1 MLLSYCPSAIP
12 GMLLS
17 YCPSAVLGM
26 LLSYCPFAVL
36 GMLLSYCP
44 SAVLGMLLS
53 YCPSAVLGMLLS
65 YCQFAVLCML
75 LPYCPSAILG
85 MLLSYHLSAI
95 LGMLLFYYLSP
106 VRSQRRAAKNPT
118 MAKTNVPE
126 YAYKVSCDFC
136 AKEATASGEIRTE
149 VSEYFERKAA
159 RGLWSFVCEPML
171 QFVTVER
178 RMSREMLRF
187 LLNSL
192 EKMEFSEIHLVQ
204 TLLQHHSRLHP
215 PCRREMQQF
224 YSSVFRSPLKSA
236 NFPDDSLMDFFA
248 LLSKIKNAVES
259 RSADFG
265 KLMAAFGFY
274 LDILTHDSLHSSA
287 SKNYPILYNLL
298 DDCFVLHCTQI
309 FAIYLQ
315 IPPDHRADIALYLAL
330 LAEIVRWY
338 DVDAGNWSGK
348 KNPLHHG
355 FVVSFGDEI
364 SKKCSTARKR
374 TKKLS
379 KESIGKMADLVEQL
393 PSKWLRRQLG
403 DDDDEEDP
411 CSFEATLANLTEVDE
426 DFEVCVGEGP
436 EAEGKY
442 TKWARKPPPELN
454 PNQDTISF
462 QQLEI
467 DHYNG
472 DPLPGMPGC
481 SRGPVPIMRLYGVT
495 MDGNSVCCHVH
506 GFTPYFYA
514 TAPKNFKS
522 SDLHDFQLALN
533 KSILEDLRSNREQI
547 SEAVVMVELVMK
559 QSIYGYGGDSN
570 RQFLKIYVA
579 LPRLIAAGKR
589 LLEKSNVFDAYPN
602 HIYSIFEANIDFDIR
617 FMVDCGITGCNWIEL
632 PPTTWTR
639 RAQSGNTPRKTSRCQ
654 IEVDVAY
661 NKLISHEPEG
671 DWAKVAPFRILSFDI
686 ECAGR
691 KGVFPEPQHDPV
703 IQIANMVV
711 RQGQHEPFIRNI
723 FTLKSCA
730 PIVGIQVISSDRESD
745 MLEKWAEFVR
755 EVDPDLFTG
764 YNINNFDFPYLINRA
779 NHLKCQH
786 FTFLGRITNIKS
798 VIRDSVI
805 QSKQMGRRENKI
817 VNFEG
822 RTSFDLLL
830 VLLRDYK
837 LRSYT
842 LNAVSYHFLQEQKE
856 DVHHSIISDL
866 QNGTDQSRRRLAVY
880 CLKDA
885 YLPIKLVD
893 KLMSIINYMEMS
905 RVTGVT
911 FSSLLTRGQQIKV
924 MSQLL
929 RKAKEAGYLLPTQSV
944 GEAQDQFE
952 GATVIEPM
960 KGYYNE
966 PIATLD
972 FSSLYPSIMMAHNLC
987 YSTLITKKSIETLG
1001 LTPDRYSETPCG
1013 NYFVKSTVRKGL
1025 LPLILESLISARK
1038 RAKADMKTETDPFKL
1053 KVLDGRQL
1061 ALKISANSVYGFTGA
1076 QVGKLPC
1083 LEISSSVTAYGR
1095 TMIERTKTEVEQH
1108 YSIANGFEHDAIV
1121 VYGDTDSVM
1130 VKFGAK
1136 TLEETMK
1143 LGREAAEFVSAKFIS
1158 PIKLEFEKVYYP
1170 YLLINKKR
1178 YAGLYFTRPDTYD
1191 KMDCKGLET
1200 VRRDN
1205 CPLISNMMNTCLQKL
1220 LIDRDPDGAVNFAKQ
1235 QISDLL
1241 CNRLDISQLVITK
1254 ELAKTDYSAK
1264 QAHVELANKMKKR
1277 DAGSAPKLGDR
1288 VPFVIV
1294 AAAKGTPAYMKA
1306 EDPIYVLENSIPI
1319 DANYYLE
1326 NQLSKPLLRI
1336 FTPILGDKAESI
1348 LLKGSHTLTRKVATS
1363 KVGALAAFTKKKSMC
1378 LGCKSVLPTAE
1389 EQNPLCKYCE
1399 PKHTV
1404 LLNGE
1409 LAKFRDL
1416 EDRFSKLWTQCQ
1428 RCQGSLNEEVIC
1440 TSRDCPIFYMRK
1452 KVQMDLIAQDKI
1464 IDRFGCPTW

>member
-1 MLLSYCPSAIP
+1 MNNKRKNGVSTP
-12 GMLLS
+12 G
-17 YCPSAVLGM
+17 
-26 LLSYCPFAVL
+26 
-36 GMLLSYCP
+36 
-44 SAVLGMLLS
+44 
-53 YCPSAVLGMLLS
+53 
-65 YCQFAVLCML
+65 
-75 LPYCPSAILG
+75 
-85 MLLSYHLSAI
+85 
-95 LGMLLFYYLSP
+95 
-106 VRSQRRAAKNPT
+106 
-118 MAKTNVPE
+118 
-126 YAYKVSCDFC
+126 
-136 AKEATASGEIRTE
+136 
-149 VSEYFERKAA
+149 
-159 RGLWSFVCEPML
+159 
-171 QFVTVER
+171 
-178 RMSREMLRF
+178 
-187 LLNSL
+187 
-192 EKMEFSEIHLVQ
+192 
-204 TLLQHHSRLHP
+204 P
-215 PCRREMQQF
+215 P
-224 YSSVFRSPLKSA
+224 
-236 NFPDDSLMDFFA
+236 
-248 LLSKIKNAVES
+248 
-259 RSADFG
+259 
-265 KLMAAFGFY
+265 
-274 LDILTHDSLHSSA
+274 
-287 SKNYPILYNLL
+287 
-298 DDCFVLHCTQI
+298 
-309 FAIYLQ
+309 
-315 IPPDHRADIALYLAL
+315 
-330 LAEIVRWY
+330 
-338 DVDAGNWSGK
+338 
-348 KNPLHHG
+348 
-355 FVVSFGDEI
+355 
-364 SKKCSTARKR
+364 
-374 TKKLS
+374 KKLR
-379 KESIGKMADLVEQL
+379 M
-393 PSKWLRRQLG
+393 
-403 DDDDEEDP
+403 DDDEEEDVG
-411 CSFEATLANLTEVDE
+411 SFETTLAAMTEMD
-426 DFEVCVGEGP
+426 DFEECIGEGP
-436 EAEGKY
+436 DVEGKY
-442 TKWARKPPPELN
+442 KKWARKEPPELN
-454 PNQDTISF
+454 PRTDTISF

-472 DPLPGMPGC
+472 LPLPDMPG
-481 SRGPVPIMRLYGVT
+481 SQVGPVPIMRLYGVT
-495 MDGNSVCCHVH
+495 MDGNSVCCHAH

-514 TAPKNFKS
+514 TAPNG
-522 SDLHDFQLALN
+522 LTGTHLYDFQAALN
-533 KSILEDLRSNREQI
+533 KAIIADLRSNREQI
-547 SEAVVMVELVMK
+547 QEAVVMVELEKM
-559 QSIYGYGGDSN
+559 QSIYGYSGEKMQN
-570 RQFLKIYVA
+570 FLKIFVA
-579 LPRLIAAGKR
+579 LPRLIAPAKR
-589 LLEKSNVFDAYPN
+589 LLERTTVFEEFPN
-602 HIYSIFEANIDFDIR
+602 HIYLIFEANIDFDIR

-632 PPTTWTR
+632 PSKTWTR
-639 RAQSGNTPRKTSRCQ
+639 RTTNGAGGTQRITSRCQ
-654 IEVDVAY
+654 IEVDIAY
-661 NKLISHEPEG
+661 NKLVSHEPEG
-671 DWAKVAPFRILSFDI
+671 EWAKVAPFRILSFDI

-691 KGVFPEPQHDPV
+691 KGVFPEPNQDPV

-730 PIVGIQVISSDRESD
+730 PIVGIQVISSEKEDQ

-779 NHLKCQH
+779 NHLKCQN
-786 FTFLGRITNIKS
+786 FTFLGRIKNNKS
-798 VIRDSVI
+798 VIRESVI
-805 QSKQMGRRENKI
+805 QSKQMGRRENKVI
-817 VNFEG
+817 NFEG

-866 QNGTDQSRRRLAVY
+866 QNGTDQTRRRLAVY

-929 RKAKEAGYLLPTQSV
+929 RKAREAGYLLPTQSV

-952 GATVIEPM
+952 GATVIEPL

-987 YSTLITKKSIETLG
+987 YSTLLTKKAIDTLG
-1001 LTPDRYSETPCG
+1001 LTRDQYSETPCG

-1038 RAKADMKTETDPFKL
+1038 KAKNDLKVETDPFKM

-1095 TMIERTKTEVEQH
+1095 TMIERTKSEVEQR
-1108 YSIANGFEHDAIV
+1108 YCIANGFEHDAIV

-1130 VKFGAK
+1130 VKFGVK
-1136 TLEETMK
+1136 TLPEAMK
-1143 LGREAAEFVSAKFIS
+1143 LGQEAADYVSSKFIA

-1178 YAGLYFTRPDTYD
+1178 YAGLYFTNPDKYD

-1254 ELAKTDYSAK
+1254 ELAKTDYAAK

-1288 VPFVIV
+1288 VPFVII
-1294 AAAKGTPAYMKA
+1294 AAAKGTPAYLKA
-1306 EDPIYVLENSIPI
+1306 EDPIYVLENNIPI

-1336 FTPILGDKAESI
+1336 FTPILGEKAESI
-1348 LLKGSHTLTRKVATS
+1348 LLKGDHTRTRIVVTS
-1363 KVGALAAFTKKKSMC
+1363 KVGALAAFTKKKSVC
-1378 LGCKSVLPTAE
+1378 LGCKSVLPASE
-1389 EQNPLCKYCE
+1389 EKNPLCKFCE
-1399 PKHTV
+1399 SKHTV
-1404 LLNGE
+1404 LLHTE
-1409 LAKFRDL
+1409 LNKYRDL
-1416 EDRFSKLWTQCQ
+1416 EERFSKLWTQCQ
-1428 RCQGSLNEEVIC
+1428 RCQGSLMEEVIC

-1452 KVQMDLIAQDKI
+1452 KVQMDLINQDKI
-1464 IDRFGCPTW
+1464 VERFGCPTW

>member
-1 MLLSYCPSAIP
+1 
-12 GMLLS
+12 
-17 YCPSAVLGM
+17 
-26 LLSYCPFAVL
+26 
-36 GMLLSYCP
+36 
-44 SAVLGMLLS
+44 
-53 YCPSAVLGMLLS
+53 
-65 YCQFAVLCML
+65 
-75 LPYCPSAILG
+75 
-85 MLLSYHLSAI
+85 
-95 LGMLLFYYLSP
+95 
-106 VRSQRRAAKNPT
+106 

-136 AKEATASGEIRTE
+136 TKEAAASGEIRTE

-265 KLMAAFGFY
+265 KLMSAFGFY

-364 SKKCSTARKR
+364 SKKCSAARKR

-426 DFEVCVGEGP
+426 DFEVCVGE
-436 EAEGKY
+436 
-442 TKWARKPPPELN
+442 
-454 PNQDTISF
+454 
-462 QQLEI
+462 
-467 DHYNG
+467 
-472 DPLPGMPGC
+472 
-481 SRGPVPIMRLYGVT
+481 
-495 MDGNSVCCHVH
+495 
-506 GFTPYFYA
+506 
-514 TAPKNFKS
+514 
-522 SDLHDFQLALN
+522 LALN

-639 RAQSGNTPRKTSRCQ
+639 RAQSGNMPRKTSRCQ

-730 PIVGIQVISSDRESD
+730 PIVGIQVISSERESD

-1083 LEISSSVTAYGR
+1083 LEISSVSR
-1095 TMIERTKTEVEQH
+1095 T
-1108 YSIANGFEHDAIV
+1108 
-1121 VYGDTDSVM
+1121 
-1130 VKFGAK
+1130 
-1136 TLEETMK
+1136 
-1143 LGREAAEFVSAKFIS
+1143 
-1158 PIKLEFEKVYYP
+1158 
-1170 YLLINKKR
+1170 
-1178 YAGLYFTRPDTYD
+1178 
-1191 KMDCKGLET
+1191 
-1200 VRRDN
+1200 
-1205 CPLISNMMNTCLQKL
+1205 
-1220 LIDRDPDGAVNFAKQ
+1220 
-1235 QISDLL
+1235 
-1241 CNRLDISQLVITK
+1241 
-1254 ELAKTDYSAK
+1254 
-1264 QAHVELANKMKKR
+1264 
-1277 DAGSAPKLGDR
+1277 
-1288 VPFVIV
+1288 
-1294 AAAKGTPAYMKA
+1294 
-1306 EDPIYVLENSIPI
+1306 
-1319 DANYYLE
+1319 
-1326 NQLSKPLLRI
+1326 
-1336 FTPILGDKAESI
+1336 
-1348 LLKGSHTLTRKVATS
+1348 
-1363 KVGALAAFTKKKSMC
+1363 
-1378 LGCKSVLPTAE
+1378 
-1389 EQNPLCKYCE
+1389 
-1399 PKHTV
+1399 
-1404 LLNGE
+1404 
-1409 LAKFRDL
+1409 
-1416 EDRFSKLWTQCQ
+1416 
-1428 RCQGSLNEEVIC
+1428 
-1440 TSRDCPIFYMRK
+1440 
-1452 KVQMDLIAQDKI
+1452 
-1464 IDRFGCPTW
+1464 